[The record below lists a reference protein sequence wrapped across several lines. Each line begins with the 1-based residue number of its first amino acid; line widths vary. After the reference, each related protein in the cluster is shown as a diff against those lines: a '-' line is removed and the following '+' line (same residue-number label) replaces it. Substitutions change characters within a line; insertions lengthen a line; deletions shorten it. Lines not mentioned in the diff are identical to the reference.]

1 MSKAAKIR
9 ALAAEGLTT
18 SEIAARAEVS
28 YQHAY
33 NVLRRSNPGERRTR
47 AKASRAMPSGPKPQL
62 TVAQLQRGGFTKAC
76 AWTMQDAMLVLDP
89 VLPKARGVYA
99 FVRDG
104 AALYIGLATKGVLH
118 RFRSYRRPGRTQQT
132 SLRLNEALK
141 AAIARGEQ
149 IEIYVAHPPDMEW
162 NGMPVSGDAG
172 LELGLI
178 EAFDLPWN
186 IRGARR

>member
-33 NVLRRSNPGERRTR
+33 NVLRRGNPGERPTR
-47 AKASRAMPSGPKPQL
+47 AKASGAMPSGPNPPL
-62 TVAQLQRGGFTKAC
+62 TVAQLERGGFIKVC
-76 AWTMQDAMLVLDP
+76 AWTVQDAMLVLDP

-104 AALYIGLATKGVLH
+104 AALYVGLATKGVLH

-132 SLRLNEALK
+132 SLRLNEALRG
-141 AAIARGEQ
+141 AIERGEQ

-162 NGMPVSGDAG
+162 NGMPVRGDAG